1 MAGWK
6 ASAGRDLP
14 RRARSSRA
22 PLLEAGRA
30 PWVRE
35 PAVHLPGDIAAAT
48 SNVPTMSSFTAS
60 LPFGQTVGGAA
71 YRFRRA

>member
-1 MAGWK
+1 MEGVGRAG
-6 ASAGRDLP
+6 SA